1 MSKFSDWV
9 SNHSFGEIM
18 TGIGRSI
25 ATGWNGFKDMFFG
38 DSGDSDT
45 IPVQSP
51 STASDTT
58 SQDIAPVNPI
68 PDIAPQTTTT
78 NPGLS
83 DYMSNNNY
91 DDYLAMLQKGAQIGL
106 FSTAEDAVNEAQKD
120 RLFQSLEADKTRKW
134 YEQMSDT
141 SYQRQ
146 VADLEAAGLNPMLA
160 FMKSSAGAATAM
172 PSTPQG
178 RSTNISSNAPSLSDY
193 MNAGANLISAAGDI
207 VKAVG
212 QITKIT
218 SFVK

>member
-1 MSKFSDWV
+1 MSLFSDWV

-18 TGIGRSI
+18 TGIGRNI
-25 ATGWNGFKDMFFG
+25 ANGWNGLKYIFG
-38 DSGDSDT
+38 NSDSEQ

-51 STASDTT
+51 ATASDTT
-58 SQDIAPVNPI
+58 SQESVPVDPI
-68 PDIAPQTTTT
+68 PVSAPQTSTA
-78 NPGLS
+78 NPGLT
-83 DYMSNNNY
+83 DYMSNNSY

-134 YEQMSDT
+134 YEEMSDT

-160 FMKSSAGAATAM
+160 YMKSSAGAVSAM

-212 QITKIT
+212 QITKVT
-218 SFVK
+218 SFIR